1 MFNFR
6 KKEKKFYLDASQI
19 KQLIDSYEGCMA
31 TDRITV
37 DGCKVGYMYRE
48 EPYEYNEADSGWRFL
63 SGDEDDRYMNNSKKH
78 GVYLVNTI
86 CNYDPDI
93 IPFLDAEP
101 GTAYI
106 RDEKGNFVLDEE

>member
-1 MFNFR
+1 
-6 KKEKKFYLDASQI
+6 
-19 KQLIDSYEGCMA
+19 
-31 TDRITV
+31 
-37 DGCKVGYMYRE
+37 
-48 EPYEYNEADSGWRFL
+48 
-63 SGDEDDRYMNNSKKH
+63 SKKH